1 MLPHACRVLR
11 TQRETEDTWTLDL
24 KPPANGSSSFEAGQF
39 NMIYAFGVGE
49 VPVSI
54 CGDPTREGPLEH
66 TVRSVGAVTAAICAS
81 RPGDSLAVRGPF
93 GSSWPLDAAEG
104 RDLVVVAGGIGLAP
118 LRPALLHALARRE
131 RHARLVLLYG
141 SRSPEQLLYTEELEA
156 WRREDVEVGVT
167 VDSATREW
175 RGDVGVVTRL
185 IDEAELD
192 PGCTTSF
199 LCGPEV
205 MMRFAI
211 QALRERAVAPD
222 DIYLSLERNMK
233 CAITH
238 CGRCVFGPTY
248 VCREGPVVRCSDIEP
263 WLAIREL

>member
-1 MLPHACRVLR
+1 
-11 TQRETEDTWTLDL
+11 
-24 KPPANGSSSFEAGQF
+24 
-39 NMIYAFGVGE
+39 
-49 VPVSI
+49 
-54 CGDPTREGPLEH
+54 
-66 TVRSVGAVTAAICAS
+66 
-81 RPGDSLAVRGPF
+81 
-93 GSSWPLDAAEG
+93 
-104 RDLVVVAGGIGLAP
+104 
-118 LRPALLHALARRE
+118 
-131 RHARLVLLYG
+131 VLLYG

-175 RGDVGVVTRL
+175 HGDVGVVTRL

-192 PGCTTSF
+192 PGCTTAF

-211 QALRERAVAPD
+211 QALREREVASD

-248 VCREGPVVRCSDIEP
+248 VCREGPVVRYSDIEP